1 MTQGRLLSTAAAML
15 LLSSFAGPSQADDST
30 DKLAKD
36 AVEQI
41 LKAYKASD
49 INAIMEAVEVPW
61 FHNGKEVIK
70 DREQLKREF
79 HKELSREKDR
89 AALQHKITDCVSY
102 KTVRDK
108 LRDEERKLADEV
120 VKEDDRVLLVR
131 IGKDVAKDQGDKVA
145 FLVRIRDGKAKVV
158 GLKD

>member
-1 MTQGRLLSTAAAML
+1 MTMRWFVATAGAIFLFVTLTEAGR
-15 LLSSFAGPSQADDST
+15 ADDAV
-30 DKLAKD
+30 DKLAKE

-49 INAIMEAVEVPW
+49 INAIMATVDTPW
-61 FHNGKEVIK
+61 FHSGKEVIK

-89 AALQHKITDCVSY
+89 AGLQHKITDCMAY

-108 LRDEERKLADEV
+108 LKGEEQKLADEV
-120 VKEDDRVLLVR
+120 LTEEDRVLLVR
-131 IGKDVAKDQGDKVA
+131 IGKDVTGDQGDKVA